1 MGRGT
6 RGGGKEGEGT
16 EEREDKGGREG
27 VKGEGGGKEEKER
40 KEGVSKI
47 SQHCLSY
54 RNSFWLLLSKYVTKS

>member
-40 KEGVSKI
+40 KEGV
-47 SQHCLSY
+47 
-54 RNSFWLLLSKYVTKS
+54 